1 MPIRRPTVA
10 AILACAAATS
20 ALSAADA
27 PRDITLDHARQALVS
42 PASFASLS
50 VGDDVMIELPIDH
63 ASSVLLDMQ
72 RFSPLS
78 DDAQIVHVDANGT
91 SHTLDLSSSV
101 FLRGHVAGDPDQI
114 AFIAIT
120 DSATN
125 GFVRTD
131 GRAYVISTGSDH
143 AALSVEPSETLNI
156 APPGQ
161 TCAVDDQNPFLN
173 RLLERTDPRPLGE
186 SSPQG
191 EPPARRATI
200 AFETDYEYTQLFGG
214 NETASSNYVA
224 TLIGAIST
232 IYERDVNVELE
243 VGYLRTYAAN
253 NDPYSGSDIYDYL
266 YDIQDLF
273 FSGELSHIERDMGH
287 GLSGRSLGG
296 GLAWV
301 GTTCDPGYQ
310 YGVSANLNGFFP
322 TPLDNDDANWDL
334 IVVAHEMGHNFG
346 SGHTHSSYEPP
357 IDGCGDGDCSNTEGT
372 IMSYCHLC
380 PGGIS
385 NMDLRFH
392 PRVQERI
399 LGYLDNFAPCDLT
412 IDVASECEADLNMD
426 GALDFFDIS
435 DLLSGQVDYNDDGG
449 FDFFDI
455 SAFLQDLSAGC
466 P

>member
-1 MPIRRPTVA
+1 MPSRRLSVA
-10 AILACAAATS
+10 AIIACAAAATPL
-20 ALSAADA
+20 AAADT
-27 PRDITLDHARQALVS
+27 PRNVTLDHARQALVS
-42 PASFASLS
+42 PESFASLRI
-50 VGDDVMIELPIDH
+50 GDDVMLELPIDR
-63 ASSVLLDMQ
+63 ATSVLLDLK

-78 DDAQIVHVDANGT
+78 EDARIVNIDANGQ
-91 SHTLDLSSSV
+91 SREIDLSSSV
-101 FLRGHVAGDPDQI
+101 FLRGHVAGDPEQI

-125 GFVRTD
+125 GFVVAD
-131 GRAYVISTGSDH
+131 GRSFVLSTGRDN
-143 AALSVEPSETLNI
+143 AALTIEPSENLNI
-156 APPGQ
+156 AAPGQ
-161 TCAVDDQNPFLN
+161 TCAVDSQNPYLN
-173 RLLERTDPRPLGE
+173 RLLNRTDLI
-186 SSPQG
+186 PQG
-191 EPPARRATI
+191 ESRPQGSPPARRATI
-200 AFETDYEYTQLFGG
+200 AFETDYEFTQLFGG

-224 TLIGAIST
+224 TLIGAIAT
-232 IYERDVNVELE
+232 IYQRDVNVDLE
-243 VGYLRTYAAN
+243 VGFLRTYSAN
-253 NDPYSGSDIYDYL
+253 NDLYSGSDIYEYL

-273 FSGELSHIERDMGH
+273 FSGELSAVERDMGH

-301 GTTCDPGYQ
+301 GSTCDPGYE

-322 TPLDNDDANWDL
+322 TPLDNNDANWDL

-346 SGHTHSSYEPP
+346 SGHTHDSYEPT
-357 IDGCGDGDCSNTEGT
+357 IDDCGNGDCSPSDGT

-399 LGYLDNFAPCDLT
+399 LDYLDNYAPCDLT
-412 IDVASECEADLNMD
+412 IDVGSDCPADLTMD
-426 GALDFFDIS
+426 GTLDFFDIS
-435 DLLSGQVDYNDDGG
+435 ELLTEQIDYNDDST

-455 SAFLQDLSAGC
+455 SAFLQDLSEGC